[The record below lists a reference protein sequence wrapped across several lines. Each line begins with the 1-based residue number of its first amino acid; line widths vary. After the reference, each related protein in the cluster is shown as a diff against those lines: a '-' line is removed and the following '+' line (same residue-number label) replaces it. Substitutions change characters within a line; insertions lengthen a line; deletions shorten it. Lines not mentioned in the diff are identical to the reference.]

1 MLLISFECAANL
13 QKTKYICKIK
23 SLTLNFLFLLT
34 NKKLHINLSYK
45 VYFWLISLTQR
56 FGCHKKYDL
65 VDMCRKFNT

>member
-1 MLLISFECAANL
+1 MNVL
-13 QKTKYICKIK
+13 QIYKNKVYMQDKK
-23 SLTLNFLFLLT
+23 FNVKLFILLT

>member
-1 MLLISFECAANL
+1 MCCKFT
-13 QKTKYICKIK
+13 KTKYIWQDKK
-23 SLTLNFLFLLT
+23 FNVKLFILLT

>member
-1 MLLISFECAANL
+1 MQDKKFNV
-13 QKTKYICKIK
+13 K
-23 SLTLNFLFLLT
+23 LFILLT

-45 VYFWLISLTQR
+45 VYFWLISSTQR

>member
-1 MLLISFECAANL
+1 MCRKF
-13 QKTKYICKIK
+13 TKNKVYMQDKK
-23 SLTLNFLFLLT
+23 FNVKLFILLT

>member
-13 QKTKYICKIK
+13 QKNKVYMQDKK
-23 SLTLNFLFLLT
+23 FNVKLFILLT

>member
-13 QKTKYICKIK
+13 QKKKYMQDKK
-23 SLTLNFLFLLT
+23 FNVKLFILLT

>member
-1 MLLISFECAANL
+1 MCCKF
-13 QKTKYICKIK
+13 TKNKVYKQDK
-23 SLTLNFLFLLT
+23 KFNVKLFILLT

>member
-1 MLLISFECAANL
+1 MCYKFTKNKVYL
-13 QKTKYICKIK
+13 QDKKFNVK
-23 SLTLNFLFLLT
+23 LFILLT

>member
-13 QKTKYICKIK
+13 QKTKYMQDKK
-23 SLTLNFLFLLT
+23 FNVKLFILLT

-65 VDMCRKFNT
+65 VDICRKFNT

>member
-1 MLLISFECAANL
+1 MLLISFECAR
-13 QKTKYICKIK
+13 KFTKNKVYMQDKK
-23 SLTLNFLFLLT
+23 FNVKLFILLT

>member
-23 SLTLNFLFLLT
+23 VNVKLFILLT

>member
-1 MLLISFECAANL
+1 MCWKF
-13 QKTKYICKIK
+13 TKNKVYMQDKK
-23 SLTLNFLFLLT
+23 FNVKLFILLT

>member
-1 MLLISFECAANL
+1 MCF
-13 QKTKYICKIK
+13 KFTKNKVYMQNKK
-23 SLTLNFLFLLT
+23 FNVKLFILLT

-65 VDMCRKFNT
+65 VDMCKKFNT

>member
-1 MLLISFECAANL
+1 MFC
-13 QKTKYICKIK
+13 KFTKNKVYMQDKK
-23 SLTLNFLFLLT
+23 FNVKLFILLT

>member
-1 MLLISFECAANL
+1 MCCKFIANKVYV
-13 QKTKYICKIK
+13 QEKKFNVK
-23 SLTLNFLFLLT
+23 LFILLT

>member
-1 MLLISFECAANL
+1 MCCKFIANKVYVQEKKFNVKLFILLINR
-13 QKTKYICKIK
+13 
-23 SLTLNFLFLLT
+23 SLR
-34 NKKLHINLSYK
+34 INSNCK

>member
-1 MLLISFECAANL
+1 MCYKF
-13 QKTKYICKIK
+13 TKNKVYMQDKK
-23 SLTLNFLFLLT
+23 FNVKLFILLT

>member
-1 MLLISFECAANL
+1 MSLISFECAANL
-13 QKTKYICKIK
+13 QKTKYIMQDKK
-23 SLTLNFLFLLT
+23 FNVKLFILLT